1 MPLLNLSLQL
11 PFLLLPIF
19 ISAVLTLNL
28 TPNPNPNSSTVSF
41 YSSEPASSSLK
52 ETASQQESSE
62 NVLIRFGD
70 DAPQFWQVVNDGV
83 MGGIS
88 QSRIRPLEA
97 GHAVFEGVVSLENN
111 GGFASIRTRASR
123 PVDLS
128 GFAGLTI
135 HAKGDGKV
143 YCLRI
148 KTVEN
153 GRVTDY
159 AWEARFTAGPEWQT
173 HQLSFDDFRPVFR
186 GRNLRG
192 VPPLRSAAIFEI
204 GLMIRDA
211 QQGPFALEVM
221 TLGVF

>member
-1 MPLLNLSLQL
+1 MAALFL
-11 PFLLLPIF
+11 PILTLLLLFAAHLNPI
-19 ISAVLTLNL
+19 
-28 TPNPNPNSSTVSF
+28 NSSVSF
-41 YSSEPASSSLK
+41 YSTNVPSPEKNDTSNTA
-52 ETASQQESSE
+52 ET
-62 NVLIRFGD
+62 VLIRFGH

-111 GGFASIRTRASR
+111 GGFASIRTRASQ

-128 GFAGLTI
+128 EFDGLSI
-135 HAKGDGKV
+135 KAKGDNKL

-153 GRVTDY
+153 GRVTAY
-159 AWEARFTAGPEWQT
+159 AWEARFTAGPEWET
-173 HQLSFDDFRPVFR
+173 HRLSFADFRPVFR
-186 GRNLRG
+186 GRNLRD
-192 VPPLRSAAIFEI
+192 VPPLNTAAIFEI

-211 QQGPFALEVM
+211 QQGPFALEMM
-221 TLGVF
+221 TLGVY